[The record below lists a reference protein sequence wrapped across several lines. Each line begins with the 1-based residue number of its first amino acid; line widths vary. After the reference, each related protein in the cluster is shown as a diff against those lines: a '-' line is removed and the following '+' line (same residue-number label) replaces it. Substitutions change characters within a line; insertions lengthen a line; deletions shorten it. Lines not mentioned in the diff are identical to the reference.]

1 MEFAVMATIKRKTA
15 RDRQFGGFTPY
26 GNVTSLVYSLQTNA
40 TGAVIDSDS
49 TAAIAV
55 GDVIDLGELPEGM
68 NLQDAQIIV
77 STGMTEAIKGDL
89 GFQYDDGIDVDDA
102 PQNSSYF
109 VNDGD
114 LATAGRVR
122 ANGSKLFTLPKP
134 ARLIL
139 TISGAAN
146 AKASEIQIMVS
157 GELKGPR

>member
-1 MEFAVMATIKRKTA
+1 MATIKRKTE

-26 GNVTSLVYSLQTNA
+26 GNVTSLVYSLLTNA

-68 NLQDAQIIV
+68 NLEDAQIIV
-77 STGMTEAIKGDL
+77 STGMTEAIKADL
-89 GFQYDDGIDVDDA
+89 GFQYADGIDVDDA
-102 PQNSSYF
+102 PENSSYF
-109 VNDGD
+109 VNNGD
-114 LATAGRVR
+114 LATVGRIR
-122 ANGSKLFTLPKP
+122 ANGSELFTLPKP

-139 TISGAAN
+139 TVSGAAN
-146 AKASEIQIMVS
+146 AKASDIQVVVA